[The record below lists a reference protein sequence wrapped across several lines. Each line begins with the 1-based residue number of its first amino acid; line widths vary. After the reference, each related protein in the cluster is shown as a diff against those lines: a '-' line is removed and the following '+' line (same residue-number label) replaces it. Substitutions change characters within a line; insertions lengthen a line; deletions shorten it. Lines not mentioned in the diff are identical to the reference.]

1 METVKRYTID
11 DLPAF
16 SSWPAR
22 LLGLEAWSPRQK
34 TAAEV
39 IREYDHEKWGALLM
53 RMDSAPAEVTV
64 DDVERWSLEGVAQ
77 SLCSVGDRVEL
88 LSPAA
93 GRQRHIL
100 MVESVLRR
108 YLPASALVELGA
120 GYGSIILR
128 VSREREFAD
137 LPLFA
142 GEYTASGIELI
153 RRLSQAEGIPMTV
166 GRCDLGSNRI
176 VNFAVPEGALV
187 FTSMA
192 VHYIPLLSTDYVQ
205 GIAALRPSVVV
216 NIEPCY
222 EHCDSVTLTGVLRR
236 RYIEVNDYNRN
247 LVSLLRAQ
255 QAEGALRILEE
266 LPAVLGVNPLLPVS
280 VIVWSPRQ

>member
-1 METVKRYTID
+1 MNSMETVKRYTID

-39 IREYDHEKWGALLM
+39 IREYDHGKWGALLM

-64 DDVERWSLEGVAQ
+64 DDEERWSLEGVAQ

-205 GIAALRPSVVV
+205 GIAALRP
-216 NIEPCY
+216 
-222 EHCDSVTLTGVLRR
+222 TGVLRR